1 MCRSHAIKEPVGAK
15 LCYVKS
21 FEGIIA
27 LSVWPR
33 GARRSHGQT
42 ISADISL
49 FSLPY
54 QVSLYTQWN
63 LKPKLVVLV
72 FSSSQILQFTV
83 RRTLPLST
91 NMPRVTWRLFHSSV
105 PLRYL
110 NILLRKYF
118 RSDAKFTVC
127 WPLPAGFRKYADTR
141 FRRNEKKLSSL
152 VRIGSLN
159 KLIYLLYLLVT
170 IRGWFMLSSVKW
182 WKIIPLIWIE
192 PFFLNALAFFLP
204 FVPVSKYWTFT
215 HHTHDLVASITMN
228 PTSTLSEVLVNFK
241 LSTIMISDF
250 QFTIVKVLRHSFYC
264 RCHAITNYTGKV
276 PLTSM
281 PILAETCHCYNVKQ
295 SLKILL
301 PHALK
306 SPDCRFFC
314 VFLNWVSLYRS
325 RHSEQAFECWHV

>member
-1 MCRSHAIKEPVGAK
+1 MPNLPFAELCR
-15 LCYVKS
+15 
-21 FEGIIA
+21 F
-27 LSVWPR
+27 PR
-33 GARRSHGQT
+33 ICRELHDGC
-42 ISADISL
+42 
-49 FSLPY
+49 FSLP
-54 QVSLYTQWN
+54 
-63 LKPKLVVLV
+63 
-72 FSSSQILQFTV
+72 FF
-83 RRTLPLST
+83 
-91 NMPRVTWRLFHSSV
+91 
-105 PLRYL
+105 
-110 NILLRKYF
+110 NIQLRKYF
-118 RSDAKFTVC
+118 RCDAKFTVC

-170 IRGWFMLSSVKW
+170 IRGWVMLSSVKW

-192 PFFLNALAFFLP
+192 PFFLDALAFFLP

-241 LSTIMISDF
+241 LSAIMISNF
-250 QFTIVKVLRHSFYC
+250 KFTIVKVLRHSFYC

-281 PILAETCHCYNVKQ
+281 PILAETKRSFLLTYNVKQ
-295 SLKILL
+295 SFKILL

-306 SPDCRFFC
+306 SPDCRFF
-314 VFLNWVSLYRS
+314 VSS
-325 RHSEQAFECWHV
+325 